1 MSFLLLRRKADEMGI
16 NFWLRIIAASLFLSL
31 TLLGAYYF
39 LYVNRESAQPVIV
52 ATPVIDLAETERKK
66 SDTAMMTRI
75 KAAMTQ
81 SKRLHSQSIGV
92 ECKEGKITLF
102 GDVQK
107 EADRDLAENL
117 AKEVANV
124 QVIKNEI
131 KVSGSSVTAEPAEEK
146 ITSISKVQDL
156 ELEANLLES
165 IQTIPELSTKN
176 IKIKVTNRE
185 VNISGQVANE
195 QQRIRIIQI
204 INNTPTVGSVSNNLK
219 IGG

>member
-1 MSFLLLRRKADEMGI
+1 MSFLLLIRKADEMGL
-16 NFWLRIIAASLFLSL
+16 NFWLRIIAAGLFLSL
-31 TLLGAYYF
+31 ALLGTYYF
-39 LYVNRESAQPVIV
+39 LYINRESVQPVIV
-52 ATPVIDLAETERKK
+52 AKPIVDPAENERKK
-66 SDTAMMTRI
+66 SDTVMMTRI

-92 ECKEGKITLF
+92 ECKEGRVTLF

-124 QVIKNEI
+124 QNIKNEI
-131 KVSGSSVTAEPAEEK
+131 KVSGSSVTAEPVEEK

-176 IKIKVTNRE
+176 IKIKVINRE

-204 INNTPTVGSVSNNLK
+204 INNTPTVNSVNNNLK
-219 IGG
+219 VGG